1 VKSSLLN
8 RFGSIFCSFSLVCL
22 STLAEAPPPVEGEG
36 GNPGWLMAS
45 PPPEP
50 AGERVS
56 SLAEA
61 ESGLSVASISTNGA
75 DAVTADIIELARGL
89 DNDPVRLYE
98 FVHNHI
104 RFEPYYGSLKGATRT
119 LRDRAGNDCDQASLL
134 VALLRQSNVDSK
146 YAYGTLTLPTIA
158 YDGTPNAWNWLGA
171 SDPLDALRKGG
182 IPATAGSGG
191 STLTLDFICV
201 DAYVSN
207 AWVRLAPS
215 LKAYDVSAAQELAA
229 MMGYDRSQVLA
240 AAGGTA
246 TSDYAQNLTEQAL
259 RLKLDGLSSNLLV
272 SLQDNMPNAS
282 VEEVMGGRKIR
293 EDSYSALPTNLPS
306 SCVFAFGQ
314 NYVTVPTNLEHRVK
328 IQYGGITNT
337 LALHNIA
344 HRKLTMKY
352 DQLIVGSASAMGAQ
366 EVGVAEAGGASLP
379 PPDSQEPVTA
389 MAESTPGSLSPTTPD
404 ILTTNQVLSAPEGT
418 FSPTNSIQAT
428 TNESFGIVPQGYY
441 AEGPIDLAYYNASG
455 LTWTLVCSMVS
466 NPQNAFSITAGS
478 GTTYLASGN
487 MFQFR
492 AKFDA
497 SGQSRGVKTATIRV
511 TVYPYGFVN
520 DYNLTGTVAETPQMG
535 FAYFVSEAFMNE
547 PVTSICSITNN
558 GSQTMTIQSISLA
571 NNQNNQFQ
579 ILGGNGSGTIPPGQ
593 RRDITVKYLATTHG
607 ASYGD
612 LVFDIAYDGY
622 DYPPFTNTMMLGQAY
637 YKPVLSVNTWPDFGQ
652 YRYYGESIQSNIVI
666 RNAGGLQLS
675 VSSGTRTGPD
685 AARYEVVSG
694 GGSATVPVNGT
705 YTACIRYK
713 ADQEGMHTNAFF
725 RLNYTYDGKSLYS
738 DFQLIAQT
746 LSRPRAS
753 LLLDDTILNAESSS
767 VSGTVATCTLAITHP
782 YSNCN
787 QTVTFPFKRGSLYAI
802 MCGFGDAESGLT
814 LARNQRQLEALRAK
828 ASDSSSAVLSQCLH
842 VMGQTW
848 LDESALVNQSIER
861 ISGVSPI
868 SHHRFGVMAQEAGY
882 YVDVKAQVSSYYSSE
897 SGGMAV
903 GAGMKAG
910 SLVASSLEHA
920 ILEQL
925 QGADRSG
932 VSTVKLLQMANANGE
947 KIYRMTAS
955 NAVSVL
961 AALTNYSDEVKNQF
975 LGSATNGLVQ
985 VLPRNGAITAGQW
998 VGNGYVTFG
1007 SLPSGQY
1014 QVGMIIS
1021 GDYHGGYSSYYG
1033 QLESLIAVNAQHNI
1047 VARAA
1052 EARYPVSADPV
1063 DLATGSFLYSAD
1075 DLALGGA
1082 DPVGLKFSHYYSSL
1096 DATRLRAIG
1105 YGWTHNYDVYIEE
1118 HSSWQGGMGLRTPAE
1133 AVPLMVAAFVAGDL
1147 AASEDNP
1154 KGWAT
1159 AALVS
1164 KWATDQL
1171 TTNAVTVYLGNRA
1184 LTFIRLPDGRY
1195 TPPPGVTMSLSKTN
1209 GLYTLAERNGREYRF
1224 NATRRLASIVDPD
1237 NNTMNLAYNAATNL
1251 STVTDACGRSLTFNY
1266 SAALLTNVVDS
1277 TGRSVTMQGDAASN
1291 LSAFTDSAG
1300 AVWRFVYDTNHCL
1313 TATVEPGGVTN
1324 ALNTYDSLSRVKQ
1337 QANGRGLVSQLL
1349 YADYRTVE
1357 QDPAGNRKTY
1367 YFDDK
1372 QREIGREL
1380 VPGAAAWSA
1389 YDGQNHTVATMD
1401 PLSRLNYAFYDG
1413 NHNVRWTVDPLNQVS
1428 SFNYDSLNRL
1438 VEAVTP
1444 LGLTTRTEYDSKH
1457 HPIRIT
1463 GPASNSVECVYSA
1476 SGLLEKKI
1484 EIPAAAAGGGTPR
1497 TNSWAYSSWRTP
1509 TEMFHPDGSREAF
1522 NYNARG
1528 DLLTHT
1534 DTRSN
1539 TTVFTYDN
1547 RGLRLSQTDALGGIA
1562 SNNWNALGLLVSST
1576 DQRGKTTAFTYT
1588 KTREPA
1594 SATAP
1599 DGGVVSNVYDNAGRV
1614 IAVINPRSGVTSNTW
1629 DSAGRLIAK
1638 RDPNG
1643 VTVRLTYDS
1652 IGNVLAT
1659 TDGLG
1664 NVSTNIYDTL
1674 NRLVEARSPNGAVAT
1689 TEYDADSRVT
1699 AVVDTLGRRTEFT
1712 LDALGR
1718 KVAVKRPDNRF
1729 ERYTFDGH
1737 GNLLAFT
1744 NAAGNVQC
1752 FMYDSMGRKTGES
1765 NAVGTVRSYGFDAAG
1780 NLSAKTDGN
1789 GRVTTFSYNAANRLA
1804 GLHYADNSVVTFTN
1818 DAAGNLT
1825 GMGDPWGTG
1834 ASAASYDNVGRL
1846 SAWTDHHNSTVQY
1859 RYDKAG
1865 GITNISYPGNL
1876 SVIYGWDT
1884 AGRLASVK
1892 DWANRTWNFS
1902 YDGANRLSGIQYPNG
1917 VNYTRGH
1924 NADGQLTNYV
1934 HSKSGT
1940 PFISRTFER
1949 NSAGLKTREVISAGL
1964 EVEPPDTWQKHTS
1977 DKGDR
1982 LNSLTR
1988 RDEYVVPE
1996 RWRGYTPSYNQE
2008 GQVTNVCE
2016 GYQSWAS
2023 ENNLIWDAA
2032 GRLVEYTGLRQ
2043 TNLWTDMP
2051 PMPSW
2056 GLNLAYDGLG
2066 ERTVRT
2072 DELVTHRMV
2081 VDRVGRLR
2089 VPLMET
2095 DDSNCAIRYY
2105 IWAPGIGLLA
2115 QIEANSTIH
2124 YIHAD
2129 ENGST
2134 LAMTDSN
2141 GNVTDQFAY
2150 SPWGELLGRTGTNTT
2165 AFTFVGGGGVTWEGG
2180 NLYRMGARY
2189 YDARLKRWLS
2199 ADPAGMAGGAN
2210 LYLYA
2215 NGNPLYWV
2223 DMLGLCGQTYLQNS
2237 GPEWMYS
2244 DAPVEGPGLVG
2255 GAVPLI
2261 GPMREAAANRMN
2273 GQYGWM
2279 AVNTAFAMAD
2289 LGTLGRATVVRD
2301 LLGVGIRETGEML
2314 ARDTM
2319 EDSVV
2324 NVAKRVGSLPTGEMP
2339 YQLTLFPDE
2348 AYNRV
2353 AQYGRTPTSAQR
2365 ASVPLGMEFDHNPT
2379 LVQHYY
2385 EGLDGGLPGFNL
2397 TQTERLQY
2405 SQNLSSGAAAT
2416 PAAQRAQGAAAA
2428 AYSKAQKQLWGLQ

>member
-1 VKSSLLN
+1 LT
-8 RFGSIFCSFSLVCL
+8 LVCL
-22 STLAEAPPPVEGEG
+22 SALAEGPPPVEGEG
-36 GNPGWLMAS
+36 GNPGWFMAS
-45 PPPEP
+45 PSPEP
-50 AGERVS
+50 AGERAS
-56 SLAEA
+56 TLAEA
-61 ESGLSVASISTNGA
+61 ESGLSATAISTNGA
-75 DAVTADIIELARGL
+75 DAVTSEIVELARGL

-104 RFEPYYGSLKGATRT
+104 RYEPYYGSLKGATRT

-134 VALLRQSNVDSK
+134 LALLRQSGVEAK

-171 SDPLDALRKGG
+171 SDPLDALIKGG

-191 STLTLDFICV
+191 ATVTLDYMCV
-201 DAYVSN
+201 DANVSN
-207 AWVRLAPS
+207 TWIRLAPS
-215 LKAYDVSAAQELAA
+215 LKAYNVSAAQDLST
-229 MMGYDRSQVLA
+229 MMGYHRSQVLA

-246 TSDYAQNLTEQAL
+246 TADYAQNLTEQAL

-272 SLQDNMPNAS
+272 SMQGTMPNAS
-282 VEEVMGGRKIR
+282 VEEVMGARKIW
-293 EDSYSALPTNLPS
+293 EESYASLPTNFPS
-306 SCVFAFGQ
+306 SCVFALGQ
-314 NYVTVPTNLEHRVK
+314 NYTTVPTNLEHRVK

-352 DQLIVGSASAMGAQ
+352 DQLIVGANSVGS
-366 EVGVAEAGGASLP
+366 VGVQEAPESLGVSALVAPVPDQANTNVETLGTSSYTYPTITQGGYSDALLTFTNPNYGYMQVYYNWINNAGAFQFFDTPFAGGIP
-379 PPDSQEPVTA
+379 QSQTRTYTVR
-389 MAESTPGSLSPTTPD
+389 
-404 ILTTNQVLSAPEGT
+404 
-418 FSPTNSIQAT
+418 FS
-428 TNESFGIVPQGYY
+428 G
-441 AEGPIDLAYYNASG
+441 
-455 LTWTLVCSMVS
+455 
-466 NPQNAFSITAGS
+466 AGM
-478 GTTYLASGN
+478 T
-487 MFQFR
+487 
-492 AKFDA
+492 
-497 SGQSRGVKTATIRV
+497 RGVKTARLSITTYRTEGIYGGLMLSNPV
-511 TVYPYGFVN
+511 T
-520 DYNLTGTVAETPQMG
+520 DYYDLSGTVAETPNMTAIALPSFG
-535 FAYFVSEAFMNE
+535 WRYFQETVETNFVVRNEGSVNLVITGGTITGADGSRFTVVS
-547 PVTSICSITNN
+547 
-558 GSQTMTIQSISLA
+558 
-571 NNQNNQFQ
+571 
-579 ILGGNGSGTIPPGQ
+579 GNTATTIPPSS
-593 RRDITVKYLATTHG
+593 TH
-607 ASYGD
+607 
-612 LVFDIAYDGY
+612 
-622 DYPPFTNTMMLGQAY
+622 T
-637 YKPVLSVNTWPDFGQ
+637 
-652 YRYYGESIQSNIVI
+652 I
-666 RNAGGLQLS
+666 R
-675 VSSGTRTGPD
+675 
-685 AARYEVVSG
+685 
-694 GGSATVPVNGT
+694 
-705 YTACIRYK
+705 IRYR
-713 ADQEGMHTNAFF
+713 ADLEGVHTNAFYQIPF
-725 RLNYTYDGKSLYS
+725 TFDGFSYTRN
-738 DFQLIAQT
+738 FQLLGQT
-746 LSRPRAS
+746 VSRPRAS
-753 LLLDDTILNAESSS
+753 LLLDDAILAAENSS
-767 VSGTVATCTLAITHP
+767 VSGTVATCALTITHP

-787 QTVTFPFKRGSLYAI
+787 QTVVFPFKRGSLYAI

-828 ASDSSSAVLSQCLH
+828 SSDSSSEVLTQCLH

-848 LDESALVNQSIER
+848 LDESALVNQAIER

-868 SHHRFGVMAQEAGY
+868 FHHRFGVMAQEAGY
-882 YVDVKAQVSSYYSSE
+882 FVDVKAQVMSYYSNE
-897 SGGMAV
+897 FGGMAV
-903 GAGMKAG
+903 DAGMKAG

-961 AALTNYSDEVKNQF
+961 AALTNYPAEVKNQF
-975 LGSATNGLVQ
+975 LASATNGLVQ

-998 VGNGYVTFG
+998 VGNGYVLFG
-1007 SLPSGQY
+1007 FLPGGQY

-1021 GDYHGGYSSYYG
+1021 GDYHGGYSFYSG
-1033 QLESLIAVNAQHNI
+1033 ALESLIAVNAQHNI

-1082 DPVGLKFSHYYSSL
+1082 DPVGLRFSHYYSSL
-1096 DATRLRAIG
+1096 DATRLRTLG
-1105 YGWTHNYDVYIEE
+1105 YGWTHNYDVFIEE

-1184 LTFIRLPDGRY
+1184 LTFVRLPDGRY

-1209 GLYTLAERNGREYRF
+1209 GLYTLSERNGREYRF

-1237 NNTMNLAYNAATNL
+1237 NNTMSLAYNAATNL

-1291 LSAFTDSAG
+1291 LSTFTDSAG
-1300 AVWRFVYDTNHCL
+1300 SVWRFVYDTNHCL
-1313 TATVEPGGVTN
+1313 TGTVEPGGVTN

-1401 PLSRLNYAFYDG
+1401 PLSRINYAIYDG
-1413 NHNVRWTVDPLNQVS
+1413 NHNILQTIDPLNQVS
-1428 SFNYDSLNRL
+1428 YFNYDSLNRL

-1444 LGLTTRTEYDSKH
+1444 LGLVTRTEYDAKH

-1463 GPASNSVECVYSA
+1463 GSASNRVECVYSA
-1476 SGLLEKKI
+1476 TGLLEKKI
-1484 EIPAAAAGGGTPR
+1484 EIPAAAIGGGAPR
-1497 TNSWAYSSWRTP
+1497 TNSWLYSTWRTP
-1509 TEMFHPDGSREAF
+1509 SEMFHPDGSREAF

-1594 SATAP
+1594 SVTAP

-1614 IAVINPRSGVTSNTW
+1614 IAVINPRGGVTSNTW
-1629 DSAGRLIAK
+1629 DTAGRLIAK

-1643 VTVRLTYDS
+1643 VTMRLAYDS
-1652 IGNVLAT
+1652 VGNVLAT

-1699 AVVDTLGRRTEFT
+1699 AVVDSLGRRTEFT
-1712 LDALGR
+1712 LDALSR
-1718 KVAVKRPDNRF
+1718 KVAIKRPDNRF
-1729 ERYTFDGH
+1729 ERYAFDGH

-1752 FMYDSMGRKTGES
+1752 FTYDSMGRKTGES
-1765 NAVGTVRSYGFDAAG
+1765 NAVGTVRSYEFDAAG
-1780 NLSAKTDGN
+1780 NLTAKTDGN
-1789 GRVTTFSYNAANRLA
+1789 GRVTTFSYNAANRLT

-1834 ASAASYDNVGRL
+1834 ASAASHDNVGRL
-1846 SAWTDHHNSTVQY
+1846 SAWTDHHNSTIQY
-1859 RYDKAG
+1859 KNDKAG
-1865 GITNISYPGNL
+1865 AVTNIIYPGNL
-1876 SVIYGWDT
+1876 TVTYGWDT
-1884 AGRLASVK
+1884 AGRLVSVQ
-1892 DWANRTWNFS
+1892 DWASHSWTFS

-1917 VNYTRGH
+1917 VNYSREY

-1964 EVEPPDTWQKHTS
+1964 EVEQPDTWQKHTS
-1977 DKGDR
+1977 DKADR
-1982 LNSLTR
+1982 LTGLSR
-1988 RDEYVVPE
+1988 RDEYVLPE
-1996 RWRGYTPSYNQE
+1996 NWRGYTPSYNQE

-2016 GYQSWAS
+2016 GYRSWS
-2023 ENNLIWDAA
+2023 SDNNLIWDAA

-2043 TNLWTDMP
+2043 TNMWTDLP
-2051 PMPSW
+2051 PLPSW
-2056 GLNLAYDGLG
+2056 GLNLAYDGLSA
-2066 ERTVRT
+2066 RTVRT
-2072 DELVTHRMV
+2072 DELVTHRLV
-2081 VDRVGRLR
+2081 VDRVGRLNL
-2089 VPLMET
+2089 PLVET
-2095 DDSNCAIRYY
+2095 DSGNTPIRYF

-2115 QIEANSTIH
+2115 QIEANATIH
-2124 YIHAD
+2124 YFHAD

-2134 LAMTDSN
+2134 LAMTDSI
-2141 GNVTDQFAY
+2141 GNVSDQFAY
-2150 SPWGELLGRTGTNTT
+2150 SPWGELLGRTGTNMT

-2180 NLYRMGARY
+2180 SLYRMGARY

-2199 ADPAGMAGGAN
+2199 ADPIGMAGGAN
-2210 LYLYA
+2210 LYLYC
-2215 NGNPLYWV
+2215 NGNPLMWV
-2223 DMLGLCGQTYLQNS
+2223 DLLGLCGESISGLMWNDFKQQNVALGNS
-2237 GPEWMYS
+2237 LKGWAGASLGPLVQSVGDMMALP
-2244 DAPVEGPGLVG
+2244 DRALDGLTG
-2255 GAVPLI
+2255 TTPESRMAW
-2261 GPMREAAANRMN
+2261 AANTP
-2273 GQYGWM
+2273 
-2279 AVNTAFAMAD
+2279 VPFDD
-2289 LGTLGRATVVRD
+2289 LAAGTLGALGAIGGTLRMEGSLLRDGVRAYEVGTYNTLKARSVVGDTLDIHHVGQASPMGQLLPGYNRATAPAIALPELEHGLIPTVRSETTMTPRG
-2301 LLGVGIRETGEML
+2301 LLANDIWNLRNFTE
-2314 ARDTM
+2314 APN
-2319 EDSVV
+2319 S
-2324 NVAKRVGSLPTGEMP
+2324 SL
-2339 YQLTLFPDE
+2339 
-2348 AYNRV
+2348 
-2353 AQYGRTPTSAQR
+2353 
-2365 ASVPLGMEFDHNPT
+2365 
-2379 LVQHYY
+2379 
-2385 EGLDGGLPGFNL
+2385 
-2397 TQTERLQY
+2397 
-2405 SQNLSSGAAAT
+2405 QNLI
-2416 PAAQRAQGAAAA
+2416 
-2428 AYSKAQKQLWGLQ
+2428 QLNKEMYPGGFKK

>member
-1 VKSSLLN
+1 MKSFLIN
-8 RFGSIFCSFSLVCL
+8 RFGSVFCSLLTLVCL
-22 STLAEAPPPVEGEG
+22 SALAEGPPPVEGEG
-36 GNPGWLMAS
+36 GNPGWFMAS
-45 PPPEP
+45 PSPEP

-56 SLAEA
+56 TLAEA
-61 ESGLSVASISTNGA
+61 ESGLSATAISTNGA
-75 DAVTADIIELARGL
+75 DAITSEIVELARGL

-98 FVHNHI
+98 YVHNHI
-104 RFEPYYGSLKGATRT
+104 RYEPYYGSLKGATRT

-134 VALLRQSNVDSK
+134 LALLRQSGVEAK

-158 YDGTPNAWNWLGA
+158 FDGTPNAWNWLGA
-171 SDPLDALRKGG
+171 SDPLDALIKGG

-191 STLTLDFICV
+191 ATVTLDYMCV
-201 DAYVSN
+201 DANVSN
-207 AWVRLAPS
+207 TWIRLAPS
-215 LKAYDVSAAQELAA
+215 LKAYNVSAAQDLST

-246 TSDYAQNLTEQAL
+246 TADYAQNLTEQAL

-272 SLQDNMPNAS
+272 SLQGAMPNAS
-282 VEEVMGGRKIR
+282 VEEVMGARKIW
-293 EDSYSALPTNLPS
+293 EESYASLPTNFPS
-306 SCVFAFGQ
+306 SCVFALGQ
-314 NYVTVPTNLEHRVK
+314 NYTTVPTNLEHRVK

-352 DQLIVGSASAMGAQ
+352 DRLIVGSVAAMGGQ
-366 EVGVAEAGGASLP
+366 GIGVAEAGGTALP
-379 PPDSQEPVTA
+379 PPDHQEPVPV
-389 MAESTPGSLSPTTPD
+389 MAESAPGGLSPVLPD
-404 ILTTNQVLSAPEGT
+404 PLTTNQVLSDPGGNY
-418 FSPTNSIQAT
+418 SPTNEAQNT
-428 TNESFGIVPQGYY
+428 MTVPFGIVPQGGS
-441 AEGPIDLAYYNASG
+441 AEGPIDSYYQNQSG
-455 LTWTLVCSMVS
+455 GTWTLTCSLLA

-478 GTTYLASGN
+478 GTTYLTPGN
-487 MFQFR
+487 AIQFR
-492 AKFDA
+492 AKFDTA
-497 SGQSRGVKTATIRV
+497 SQSRGVKTATLRV
-511 TVYPYGFVN
+511 TIYPLGVVN
-520 DYNLTGTVAETPQMG
+520 DYYLTGTVAEYPQVG
-535 FAYFVSEAFMNE
+535 LASFVSEAYMNE
-547 PVTSICSITNN
+547 PVTGVCSITNN

-579 ILGGNGSGTIPPGQ
+579 ILGGNGSGTIPAGQ

-607 ASYGD
+607 VSFGD

-622 DYPPFTNTMMLGQAY
+622 DYAPFTVTMMRGQAY
-637 YKPVLSVNTWPDFGQ
+637 YKPALSVDTWPDFGQ
-652 YRYYGESIQSNIVI
+652 FCYYGESSQSNIVI
-666 RNAGGLQLS
+666 RNVGSLPLS
-675 VSSGTRTGPD
+675 VSSGALTGPD
-685 AARYEVVSG
+685 AARYSVVSG
-694 GGSATVPVNGT
+694 GGAATVPANGT
-705 YTACIRYK
+705 YTACIRYN
-713 ADQEGMHTNAFF
+713 ADQEGLHTNAFF
-725 RLNYTYDGKSLYS
+725 RLNFTYDGVSNHADIPLA
-738 DFQLIAQT
+738 AQT

-753 LLLDDTILNAESSS
+753 LLLDDAILAAENSS
-767 VSGTVATCTLAITHP
+767 VSGTVAACVLTITHP

-787 QTVTFPFKRGSLYAI
+787 QTVVFPFKRGSLYAI

-828 ASDSSSAVLSQCLH
+828 SSDSSSAVLSQCLH

-848 LDESALVNQSIER
+848 LDESALVNQAIER

-868 SHHRFGVMAQEAGY
+868 FHHRFGVMAQEAGY
-882 YVDVKAQVSSYYSSE
+882 YVDVKAQVMSYYSNE
-897 SGGMAV
+897 FGGMAV
-903 GAGMKAG
+903 DAGMKAG

-961 AALTNYSDEVKNQF
+961 AALTNYPAEVKNQF
-975 LGSATNGLVQ
+975 LASATNGLVQ

-1007 SLPSGQY
+1007 FLPTGQY
-1014 QVGMIIS
+1014 QMGMIIS
-1021 GDYHGGYSSYYG
+1021 GDYHGGYSTYSG
-1033 QLESLIAVNAQHNI
+1033 ALESLIAVNAQHNI

-1082 DPVGLKFSHYYSSL
+1082 DPVGLRFSHYYSSL
-1096 DATRLRAIG
+1096 DATRLRALG
-1105 YGWTHNYDVYIEE
+1105 YGWTHNYDVFIEE

-1154 KGWAT
+1154 KGWTT

-1171 TTNAVTVYLGNRA
+1171 TTNAATVYLGNRA

-1209 GLYTLAERNGREYRF
+1209 SLYTLSERNGREYRF

-1237 NNTMNLAYNAATNL
+1237 NNTMNLTYNAATNL

-1266 SAALLTNVVDS
+1266 SATMLTDVVDS
-1277 TGRSVTMQGDAASN
+1277 TGRSVTLQGDAASN
-1291 LSAFTDSAG
+1291 LSTFTDSAG
-1300 AVWRFVYDTNHCL
+1300 SVWRFVYDTNHCL
-1313 TATVEPGGVTN
+1313 TATIEPGGVTN

-1337 QANGRGLVSQLL
+1337 QANGRGLVYQLL

-1380 VPGAAAWSA
+1380 VPGETAWSA

-1401 PLSRLNYAFYDG
+1401 PLSRINYAIYDG
-1413 NHNVRWTVDPLNQVS
+1413 NHNILQTIDPLNQVS

-1444 LGLTTRTEYDSKH
+1444 LGLATRTEYDSKH
-1457 HPIRIT
+1457 HPVRIT
-1463 GPASNSVECVYSA
+1463 APASNSVECVYSA

-1484 EIPAAAAGGGTPR
+1484 VIPAAAVGGGTPR

-1509 TEMFHPDGSREAF
+1509 SEMFHPDGSREAF

-1594 SATAP
+1594 SVTAP

-1614 IAVINPRSGVTSNTW
+1614 IAVINPRGGVTSNTW
-1629 DSAGRLIAK
+1629 DTAGRLIAK

-1643 VTVRLTYDS
+1643 VTMRLAYDS
-1652 IGNVLAT
+1652 VGNVLAT

-1699 AVVDTLGRRTEFT
+1699 AVVDVLGRRTEFT

-1729 ERYTFDGH
+1729 ERYKFDGH

-1752 FMYDSMGRKTGES
+1752 FTYDSMGKKTGES

-1780 NLSAKTDGN
+1780 NLTAKTDGN
-1789 GRVTTFSYNAANRLA
+1789 GRLTTFDYNAANRLTA
-1804 GLHYADNSVVTFTN
+1804 LHYADNSVVSFTN

-1834 ASAASYDNVGRL
+1834 ASVGTYENAGRL
-1846 SAWTDHHNSTVQY
+1846 SAWTDHHNSTIQY

-1865 GITNISYPGNL
+1865 GVTNISYPGNL
-1876 SVIYGWDT
+1876 SVTYGWDT

-1892 DWANRTWNFS
+1892 DWASRTWTFS
-1902 YDGANRLSGIQYPNG
+1902 YDGANRLAGIQYPNG
-1917 VNYTRGH
+1917 VAYSRGY
-1924 NADGQLTNYV
+1924 NADGLLTNYV

-1940 PFISRTFER
+1940 AFISRTIQR
-1949 NSAGLKTREVISAGL
+1949 NAAGLKTREVISAGL
-1964 EVEPPDTWQKHTS
+1964 EVEQPDTWQKHTS
-1977 DKGDR
+1977 DKADR
-1982 LNSLTR
+1982 LTGLTR
-1988 RDEYVVPE
+1988 RDEYVLPE
-1996 RWRGYTPSYNQE
+1996 NWRGYTPSYNKE
-2008 GQVTNVCE
+2008 GQVTNVTE
-2016 GYQSWAS
+2016 GYKAWSS
-2023 ENNLIWDAA
+2023 DNNLIWDAA

-2043 TNLWTDMP
+2043 TNLWTDLP
-2051 PMPSW
+2051 PLPSW

-2066 ERTVRT
+2066 VRTVRT
-2072 DELVTHRMV
+2072 DELVTHRTV

-2095 DDSNCAIRYY
+2095 DDSNTALRYY

-2115 QIEANSTIH
+2115 QIEASGTIH
-2124 YIHAD
+2124 YFHAD

-2180 NLYRMGARY
+2180 ALYRMGARY

-2199 ADPAGMAGGAN
+2199 SDPIGMAGGAN
-2210 LYLYA
+2210 LYLYCS
-2215 NGNPLYWV
+2215 GNPV
-2223 DMLGLCGQTYLQNS
+2223 NETDPEGKCGSQNRIEFNMPGY
-2237 GPEWMYS
+2237 GPEQSYQVVRGNVYQPNINDLQIGMGFS
-2244 DAPVEGPGLVG
+2244 AAGGMAAASMVPGVGEAMDAHTMMDPNAGWGWRTVAAVSLGVNVIADGLLPNASVFRNGARATETIDPTAVRFSQSSISPNFSAGGSIDDLAEGLRSGTVMAGDVPAIRLVERDGNLFTLDNRRLEAFRRAETQIPYQM
-2255 GAVPLI
+2255 ATPA
-2261 GPMREAAANRMN
+2261 EAAAEAWKFTTRN
-2273 GQYGWM
+2273 G
-2279 AVNTAFAMAD
+2279 
-2289 LGTLGRATVVRD
+2289 GTSIRVR
-2301 LLGVGIRETGEML
+2301 GE
-2314 ARDTM
+2314 
-2319 EDSVV
+2319 
-2324 NVAKRVGSLPTGEMP
+2324 
-2339 YQLTLFPDE
+2339 
-2348 AYNRV
+2348 
-2353 AQYGRTPTSAQR
+2353 
-2365 ASVPLGMEFDHNPT
+2365 
-2379 LVQHYY
+2379 
-2385 EGLDGGLPGFNL
+2385 
-2397 TQTERLQY
+2397 
-2405 SQNLSSGAAAT
+2405 
-2416 PAAQRAQGAAAA
+2416 
-2428 AYSKAQKQLWGLQ
+2428 

>member
-1 VKSSLLN
+1 MKSSLLN
-8 RFGSIFCSFSLVCL
+8 RFGFVFCSLSLVCL

-36 GNPGWLMAS
+36 GNPGWLMAD

-56 SLAEA
+56 TLAEA
-61 ESGLSVASISTNGA
+61 ESGLSAASISTNGA
-75 DAVTADIIELARGL
+75 DAVTSDIVELARGL

-104 RFEPYYGSLKGATRT
+104 RYEPYYGSLKGATRT

-158 YDGTPNAWNWLGA
+158 YDGTPNAWNWFGA

-191 STLTLDFICV
+191 ATLTLDFICV

-246 TSDYAQNLTEQAL
+246 TADYAQNLTEQAL

-293 EDSYSALPTNLPS
+293 EESYSALPTNLPS

-328 IQYGGITNT
+328 LQYGGITNT

-344 HRKLTMKY
+344 HRKLTMKF
-352 DQLIVGSASAMGAQ
+352 DQLIVGANSVGSEGVQEASESLGVSAL
-366 EVGVAEAGGASLP
+366 VAPVPDEANTNVEALGTSSYTYPTVTQSGYSDASF
-379 PPDSQEPVTA
+379 Q
-389 MAESTPGSLSPTTPD
+389 M
-404 ILTTNQVLSAPEGT
+404 
-418 FSPTNSIQAT
+418 TNS
-428 TNESFGIVPQGYY
+428 
-441 AEGPIDLAYYNASG
+441 
-455 LTWTLVCSMVS
+455 
-466 NPQNAFSITAGS
+466 TAGWARQINWNWTYNS
-478 GTTYLASGN
+478 GGFSVYNWVSPLSHGEGGTYILRFSG
-487 MFQFR
+487 
-492 AKFDA
+492 A
-497 SGQSRGVKTATIRV
+497 GQSRGQKSAQLRV
-511 TVYPYGFVN
+511 IDYYSEWPWGGLTMTVSSTNYF
-520 DYNLTGTVAETPQMG
+520 DLTGTVAETPNMTAIALPSFG
-535 FAYFVSEAFMNE
+535 WRYFQETVETNFVVRNE
-547 PVTSICSITNN
+547 GSVNLAIT
-558 GSQTMTIQSISLA
+558 G
-571 NNQNNQFQ
+571 
-579 ILGGNGSGTIPPGQ
+579 GTI
-593 RRDITVKYLATTHG
+593 TG
-607 ASYGD
+607 A
-612 LVFDIAYDGY
+612 DGSR
-622 DYPPFTNTMMLGQAY
+622 FT
-637 YKPVLSVNTWPDFGQ
+637 
-652 YRYYGESIQSNIVI
+652 
-666 RNAGGLQLS
+666 
-675 VSSGTRTGPD
+675 
-685 AARYEVVSG
+685 VVSG
-694 GGSATVPVNGT
+694 NTATNIPPSGT
-705 YTACIRYK
+705 HTIRIRYR
-713 ADQEGMHTNAFF
+713 ADLEGVHTNAFYQIPF
-725 RLNYTYDGKSLYS
+725 TYDGFSYS
-738 DFQLIAQT
+738 RNFQLLGQT
-746 LSRPRAS
+746 LSRPHAS

-767 VSGTVATCTLAITHP
+767 VSGTVAACTMTITHP
-782 YSNCN
+782 YSSCN
-787 QTVTFPFKRGSLYAI
+787 QTNSFTFKRGSLYAI

-828 ASDSSSAVLSQCLH
+828 ASDSSSEVLTQCLH

-848 LDESALVNQSIER
+848 LDESALVNQTIER

-868 SHHRFGVMAQEAGY
+868 FHHRFGVMAQEAGY
-882 YVDVKAQVSSYYSSE
+882 YVDVKAQVMSYYSNE
-897 SGGMAV
+897 FGGMAV
-903 GAGMKAG
+903 AAGMKAG

-961 AALTNYSDEVKNQF
+961 AALTNYSAEVKNQF

-998 VGNGYVTFG
+998 VGNGYVAFG
-1007 SLPSGQY
+1007 FLPSGQY
-1014 QVGMIIS
+1014 QVNMIIS
-1021 GDYHGGYSSYYG
+1021 GDYHGGYSTYSG
-1033 QLESLIAVNAQHNI
+1033 ALESLIAVNAQHNI

-1096 DATRLRAIG
+1096 DATRLRTLG
-1105 YGWTHNYDVYIEE
+1105 YGWTHNYDVFIEE

-1209 GLYTLAERNGREYRF
+1209 GLYTLVERNGREYRF

-1237 NNTMNLAYNAATNL
+1237 NNTMSLTYNAATNL

-1266 SAALLTNVVDS
+1266 SATLLSNVVDS

-1380 VPGAAAWSA
+1380 VPGAAAWAA

-1401 PLSRLNYAFYDG
+1401 PLSRINYAIYDG
-1413 NHNVRWTVDPLNQVS
+1413 NHNVRWTIDPLNQVS
-1428 SFNYDSLNRL
+1428 SFDYDSLNRL

-1444 LGLTTRTEYDSKH
+1444 LGLATRTEYDSKH

-1463 GPASNSVECVYSA
+1463 GPASNSVECVYST

-1484 EIPAAAAGGGTPR
+1484 EIPATAAGGGTPR
-1497 TNSWAYSSWRTP
+1497 TNSWSYSSWRTP
-1509 TEMFHPDGSREAF
+1509 SEMFHPDGSREAF

-1576 DQRGKTTAFTYT
+1576 DQRGKTTAYTYT

-1594 SATAP
+1594 SVTAP
-1599 DGGVVSNVYDNAGRV
+1599 DGGVVSNVYDNADRV
-1614 IAVINPRSGVTSNTW
+1614 VAVINPRGGVTSNTW
-1629 DSAGRLIAK
+1629 DSAGRLIAN

-1643 VTVRLTYDS
+1643 VMTRLTYNS

-1664 NVSTNIYDTL
+1664 NVSTNIYDAL

-1689 TEYDADSRVT
+1689 TEYDTDSRVT

-1752 FMYDSMGRKTGES
+1752 FMYDSMNRKTGES

-1818 DAAGNLT
+1818 DATGNLT

-1834 ASAASYDNVGRL
+1834 ASSASYDNASRL

-1876 SVIYGWDT
+1876 SVTYGWDT

-1917 VNYTRGH
+1917 VNYSRGY

-1949 NSAGLKTREVISAGL
+1949 NAVGLKTREVISAGL
-1964 EVEPPDTWQKHTS
+1964 EVESPDTWQKHTS
-1977 DKGDR
+1977 DKADR

-1996 RWRGYTPSYNQE
+1996 RWRGYTLSYNQE

-2081 VDRVGRLR
+2081 VDRAGRLR
-2089 VPLMET
+2089 VPLMES
-2095 DDSNCAIRYY
+2095 DDSNTAIRYY

-2115 QIEANSTIH
+2115 QIEANGTIH

-2141 GNVTDQFAY
+2141 GNVSDQFAY

-2180 NLYRMGARY
+2180 SLYRMGARY

-2223 DMLGLCGQTYLQNS
+2223 DLLGLCSQSYYQTPGISWDEQQSSVVMRATPQEQTAHVIKLAGALRDN
-2237 GPEWMYS
+2237 
-2244 DAPVEGPGLVG
+2244 PGL
-2255 GAVPLI
+2255 ASAMDNSRSLQLASE
-2261 GPMREAAANRMN
+2261 MNQSFDQAAAIVLGSGGSIRMVAAKSGEGFSSMYRAVSKAELDDIATRGFQLKPGAYESKLFATSAEDAATFGRDLYKLDQVPFHVVETKVPN
-2273 GQYGWM
+2273 SVFNQFERM
-2279 AVNTAFAMAD
+2279 SLDFKPAVNVPGPLLPQLNSSMTWSELSAMPI
-2289 LGTLGRATVVRD
+2289 GR
-2301 LLGVGIRETGEML
+2301 
-2314 ARDTM
+2314 
-2319 EDSVV
+2319 
-2324 NVAKRVGSLPTGEMP
+2324 
-2339 YQLTLFPDE
+2339 
-2348 AYNRV
+2348 
-2353 AQYGRTPTSAQR
+2353 
-2365 ASVPLGMEFDHNPT
+2365 
-2379 LVQHYY
+2379 
-2385 EGLDGGLPGFNL
+2385 
-2397 TQTERLQY
+2397 
-2405 SQNLSSGAAAT
+2405 
-2416 PAAQRAQGAAAA
+2416 
-2428 AYSKAQKQLWGLQ
+2428 